1 MNGNRVRRRTLFQ
14 IVSMLMAIA
23 VLVSTTMTAAD
34 LPTAAPESVGMS
46 ASRLARLDA
55 ALQAD
60 VTAGKVPG
68 IVVAVARR
76 GKVVYQKAF
85 GVASRETREPLRTNA
100 MFRLYSMTKPVASVA
115 LLSLYEQAKFRLTDP
130 LDRYL
135 PQFAN
140 VKVYKGTDGS
150 GKAILA
156 APARKPTIQDAFRH
170 TLGLASGLGRSPVDE
185 MYREAGIS
193 MGQLDSLAQEMDKLG
208 TVPLLYD
215 PGERW
220 VYGLG
225 HDVQARLVEVFSG
238 MRYADYLQRT
248 IFQPLGMRDTVF
260 GVPPALKSRFPLVYS
275 ARPDGTLAADTA
287 DAYARYTDHHFGT
300 LSLSGTAPDYLRFA
314 QMLLNHGELDGV
326 RVLGRKTVEL
336 MRQNHLPPNIPS
348 IAAGS
353 TATGYGLGVSVTL
366 DVPALGR
373 PNSVGSFGWSG
384 AATTTF
390 SVDPQ
395 ETLAYVIMAQLMP
408 NDTALMQR
416 VETLIYQA
424 IID

>member
-1 MNGNRVRRRTLFQ
+1 VL
-14 IVSMLMAIA
+14 LA
-23 VLVSTTMTAAD
+23 VAAAALVVATVTAAD
-34 LPTAAPESVGMS
+34 LPTASPESVGMS
-46 ASRLARLDA
+46 AARLARLDA
-55 ALQAD
+55 AIQAD
-60 VTAGKVPG
+60 VKDGRLPG
-68 IVVAVARR
+68 MVVAVARR

-85 GVASRETREPLRTNA
+85 GVASLATREPMRADAL
-100 MFRLYSMTKPVASVA
+100 FRLYSMTKPVASVA
-115 LLSLYEQAKFRLTDP
+115 LLTLYEQGKFRLTDP

-140 VKVYKGTDGS
+140 VKVYKGDDANGTP
-150 GKAILA
+150 ILA
-156 APARKPTIQDAFRH
+156 APTRKPTVQDAFRH
-170 TLGLASGLGRSPVDE
+170 TLGLASGLGRSPVDAL
-185 MYREAGIS
+185 YRQAGLG
-193 MGQLDSLAQEMDKLG
+193 MGQLESLAQEMDKLA

-225 HDVQARLVEVFSG
+225 HDVQARLIEVFSG
-238 MRYADYLQRT
+238 MSYADYLQQT
-248 IFQPLGMRDTVF
+248 IFGPLAMRDTVF
-260 GVPPALKSRFPLVYS
+260 GVPAKLKPRFPLVYS
-275 ARPDGTLAADTA
+275 PRPDGTLAPDTA

-300 LSLSGTAPDYLRFA
+300 LSLSGSTPDYLRFA
-314 QMLLNHGELDGV
+314 QMLLNEGELDGV
-326 RVLGRKTVEL
+326 RILGSKTVEL

-348 IAAGS
+348 IAPGS

-373 PNSVGSFGWSG
+373 LSSAGSFGWSG

-395 ETLAYVIMAQLMP
+395 EKLTYVIMAQLMP

-424 IID
+424 IVD